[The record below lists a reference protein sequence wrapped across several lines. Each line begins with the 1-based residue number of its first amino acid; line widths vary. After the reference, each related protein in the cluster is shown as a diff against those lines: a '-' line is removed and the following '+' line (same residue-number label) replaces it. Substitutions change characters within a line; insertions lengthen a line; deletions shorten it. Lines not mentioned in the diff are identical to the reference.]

1 MKRVKLN
8 EIYKYDFN
16 KRGLDHDLDNT
27 SVRKYNVK
35 VGQGK
40 PLEKRKMVKYMY
52 VGACSC
58 ACRKKKLGF
67 REIK

>member
-35 VGQGK
+35 VG
-40 PLEKRKMVKYMY
+40 
-52 VGACSC
+52 
-58 ACRKKKLGF
+58 
-67 REIK
+67 